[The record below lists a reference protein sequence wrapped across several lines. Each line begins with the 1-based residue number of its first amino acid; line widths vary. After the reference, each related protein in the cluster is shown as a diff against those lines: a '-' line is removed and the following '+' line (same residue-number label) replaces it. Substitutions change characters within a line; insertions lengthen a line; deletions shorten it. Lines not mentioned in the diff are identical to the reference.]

1 MTKKYAPLRS
11 YLENVPASRAEVGL
25 HFEDIETILKD
36 RLPKSA
42 SQYRQWWANQSSG
55 SRAPSWLSAGFLIDG
70 VDLDLKSVTFR
81 RDPTAAREIMKP
93 AMTRKKNHFKR
104 AAGKPVNERMLL
116 DAGFKQFGS
125 WELRDGNI
133 YLAGDIPIEP
143 AVYAHVTD
151 GQIFYIGSATRGLKK
166 RLYFYQRP
174 GVTQQTSIRIN
185 ALIKEELAAGRRV
198 WVIAAF
204 PDPTGWN
211 GLPVDTVTG
220 LEAGLLSRHSP
231 YTIQIR
237 GNRTT
242 FPPPRELYP
251 LCSHPMA

>member
-42 SQYRQWWANQSSG
+42 SQYREWWANQSSG

-70 VDLDLKSVTFR
+70 VDLKLKSVTFR

-93 AMTRKKNHFKR
+93 AMTRKKNRFKR

-185 ALIKEELAAGRRV
+185 ALIKEELAAGRKV

-220 LEAGLLSRHSP
+220 LEAGLLRRLAP
-231 YTIQIR
+231 PWNKR
-237 GNRTT
+237 GV
-242 FPPPRELYP
+242 
-251 LCSHPMA
+251 